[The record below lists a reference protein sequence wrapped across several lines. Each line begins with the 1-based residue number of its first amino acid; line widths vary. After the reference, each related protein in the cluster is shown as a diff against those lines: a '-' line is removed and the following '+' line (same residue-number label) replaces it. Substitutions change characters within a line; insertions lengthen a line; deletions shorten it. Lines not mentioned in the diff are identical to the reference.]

1 MVHLSL
7 TIKGLCCFIFVV
19 LGYELIVW
27 LVNMGRFGLLFG
39 GYNISLGSH
48 LKGARQKLMISKP
61 IQELKN
67 FPLRIIPDERNLVLH
82 TDYFLRYF
90 IPCILHHECILCHDD
105 GRYKID
111 SLPHQIIIIEHGA
124 LSFILEESYFGSS
137 VTRNTPCMDHCYD
150 RTAVLYIR

>member
-1 MVHLSL
+1 
-7 TIKGLCCFIFVV
+7 
-19 LGYELIVW
+19 
-27 LVNMGRFGLLFG
+27 MGRFGLLFG

-90 IPCILHHECILCHDD
+90 IPCILSHECILSHYD
-105 GRYKID
+105 GRYKLE

-124 LSFILEESYFGSS
+124 LSFTPEGNYCENG
-137 VTRNTPCMDHCYD
+137 VPGNTPLTKHCYD
-150 RTAVLYIR
+150 RMSILYIR